1 MMELNPT
8 AAGFSAKK
16 LERIE
21 QHLNESYLDA
31 GKITGCQVMVSRR
44 GIPAYFKS
52 FGDMDRERSKP
63 VQDDTIYR
71 IYSMTKPIT
80 SIALMMLFEE
90 GKFQLNDP
98 VSRFIPSWKG
108 QQVWVAG
115 RGDSMQTRAPQTVM
129 TMRHVLSHT
138 S

>member
-1 MMELNPT
+1 MELNPT
-8 AAGFSAKK
+8 ATGFSAKK

-21 QHLNESYLDA
+21 QHLNENYLDA

-44 GIPAYFKS
+44 GIPSYFKS

-80 SIALMMLFEE
+80 SIALMMLF
-90 GKFQLNDP
+90 
-98 VSRFIPSWKG
+98 
-108 QQVWVAG
+108 G
-115 RGDSMQTRAPQTVM
+115 R
-129 TMRHVLSHT
+129 
-138 S
+138 

>member
-1 MMELNPT
+1 MDLNPI

-16 LERIE
+16 LEHVER
-21 QHLNESYLDA
+21 HLNNNYLQA
-31 GKITGCQVMVSRR
+31 GKIAGCQVMVARK

-63 VQDDTIYR
+63 VDQETIFR

-98 VSRFIPSWKG
+98 VSRFIPH
-108 QQVWVAG
+108 G
-115 RGDSMQTRAPQTVM
+115 RGSKSGLLGAAMICK
-129 TMRHVLSHT
+129 HVHPNQ
-138 S
+138 